1 MGTLKNNIG
10 LFFLKMIQFCL
21 VIFCIVFT
29 TIQCWKCIEKYN
41 KEIIATSNGILEEW
55 KLIECFHFFAFAE
68 LASINST
75 VPVEVT
81 VCANRDIS
89 YNKEMLTKYGITEY
103 DSDWFGNQT
112 KLSGDE
118 IFNKV
123 TFDLSALIKVG

>member
-1 MGTLKNNIG
+1 
-10 LFFLKMIQFCL
+10 MI
-21 VIFCIVFT
+21 
-29 TIQCWKCIEKYN
+29 EY
-41 KEIIATSNGILEEW
+41 
-55 KLIECFHFFAFAE
+55 FHFFAFAE

-123 TFDLSALIKVG
+123 TFDLSALIKVGLSNSIINVHFQFFRII

>member
-1 MGTLKNNIG
+1 
-10 LFFLKMIQFCL
+10 MI
-21 VIFCIVFT
+21 
-29 TIQCWKCIEKYN
+29 EY
-41 KEIIATSNGILEEW
+41 
-55 KLIECFHFFAFAE
+55 FHFFAFAE

-123 TFDLSALIKVG
+123 TFDLSALIKVGLSNSIKFKLGSWSITNLNLKTQKRTRADVIF